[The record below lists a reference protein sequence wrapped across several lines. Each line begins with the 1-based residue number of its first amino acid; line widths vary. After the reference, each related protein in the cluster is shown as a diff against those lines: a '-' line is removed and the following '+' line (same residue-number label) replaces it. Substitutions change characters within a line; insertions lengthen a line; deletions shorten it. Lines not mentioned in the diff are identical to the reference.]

1 KARYTPGFEFC
12 AGCDAGA
19 PYPAYGVLNLL
30 MLLCFVPYAGC
41 DAGASYPAYG
51 LFNSLMLLDFVGR
64 IRRFRRIRQPVFTR

>member
-1 KARYTPGFEFC
+1 
-12 AGCDAGA
+12 
-19 PYPAYGVLNLL
+19 
-30 MLLCFVPYAGC
+30 MLLCFVPDAGC

>member
-1 KARYTPGFEFC
+1 M
-12 AGCDAGA
+12 
-19 PYPAYGVLNLL
+19 LNLL
-30 MLLCFVPYAGC
+30 MLLCFVPDAGC

>member
-1 KARYTPGFEFC
+1 MLLCFVPD

-19 PYPAYGVLNLL
+19 SYPAYGVLNLL
-30 MLLCFVPYAGC
+30 MLLCFVPDAGC